1 LAATLVLSA
10 AAPQA
15 QADGASVEVSG
26 GNLQIAHD
34 PGTYGGLTVYYY
46 PASPGG
52 ASYSVRAGWI
62 PAGPGPPGPMSTP
75 VRSSTCQQTGS
86 GTVSCPASGVSSI
99 VIDAG
104 DGDDGVGVGVVPLT
118 NAPETAPI
126 PVPVQVSLGDGNDS
140 TYLKMGQQPVSV
152 DGGNGN
158 DGMDTGA
165 GVTTGRF
172 LGGAGDDSMGIAPG
186 AIDTTF
192 LGGPGSD
199 SIEGESTGVAVAD
212 GEGDGDSF
220 RVKHTSGTL
229 KLLGG
234 DGDDSYRMSD
244 VGSGRSARTEVRAGP
259 GDDTIEPR
267 LRFEGGRDLL
277 DCGPGADLIELR
289 AEGATRSQLLNHS
302 YIDCPIVAFK
312 VKRPR
317 LEAGRRGP
325 RATMR
330 LSASQAG
337 KGKVIVKRLDRRGR
351 TVFRSRGVRVKLVAG
366 RSSKVAVKVPK
377 KFLGPAQTR
386 LEVLLNATSA
396 SGDRARLQD
405 RVVFKR

>member
-1 LAATLVLSA
+1 
-10 AAPQA
+10 
-15 QADGASVEVSG
+15 
-26 GNLQIAHD
+26 
-34 PGTYGGLTVYYY
+34 
-46 PASPGG
+46 
-52 ASYSVRAGWI
+52 
-62 PAGPGPPGPMSTP
+62 
-75 VRSSTCQQTGS
+75 
-86 GTVSCPASGVSSI
+86 
-99 VIDAG
+99 
-104 DGDDGVGVGVVPLT
+104 
-118 NAPETAPI
+118 
-126 PVPVQVSLGDGNDS
+126 
-140 TYLKMGQQPVSV
+140 
-152 DGGNGN
+152 
-158 DGMDTGA
+158 MDTGG

-351 TVFRSRGVRVKLVAG
+351 TGFRSRGVRVKLVAG
-366 RSSKVAVKVPK
+366 
-377 KFLGPAQTR
+377 PARIR
-386 LEVLLNATSA
+386 LDVILTATSA
-396 SGDRARLQD
+396 SGDRASLED